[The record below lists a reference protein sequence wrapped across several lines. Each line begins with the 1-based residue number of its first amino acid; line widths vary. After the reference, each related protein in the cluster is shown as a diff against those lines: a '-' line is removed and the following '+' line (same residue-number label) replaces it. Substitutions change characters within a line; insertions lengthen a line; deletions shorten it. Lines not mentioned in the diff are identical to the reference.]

1 MILSSFSQ
9 FPQEKGLQ
17 EFNVAIITEISS
29 MNYDLRNEAVITD
42 WRITVSLG
50 VNLHVVLGMM
60 LKDSLYKLL
69 IAPHD
74 LP

>member
-42 WRITVSLG
+42 WRITISLG
-50 VNLHVVLGMM
+50 VNLSCSSRNDA
-60 LKDSLYKLL
+60 KRFF
-69 IAPHD
+69 I
-74 LP
+74 